1 MAQGQMSKEQ
11 QQVAA
16 WIAVAV
22 LAAAVIAMAVLAWT
36 SQSELYLRKA
46 DGNVSLSG
54 TWTLTSYFIKAGAT
68 LHLLFGAVLAVISV
82 AVTLVASIYTRR
94 RDIAIISVLCL
105 LGIVFA
111 AIALAQMSTSPQL
124 EHLQY
129 YGDFLGKS
137 AEDVRGLIRAFF
149 GAFIGWFGAF
159 LAAILGIRIAKGDA
173 QAPAPTPA
181 PGPVTPGA
189 PS

>member
-1 MAQGQMSKEQ
+1 MAQGQMTSEQ

-16 WIAVAV
+16 WIAVAI

-36 SQSELYLRKA
+36 SQGELYLRKT
-46 DGNVSLSG
+46 GGEVVSLSG
-54 TWTLTSYFIKAGAT
+54 VWALTTYFIKAGTT
-68 LHLLFGAVLAVISV
+68 LHVLFGAVLAVISV

-94 RDIAIISVLCL
+94 RDIAIISALCL

-129 YGDFLGKS
+129 YGDFVGKT
-137 AEDVRGLIRAFF
+137 AEDVRRLVRVFF
-149 GAFIGWFGAF
+149 GAFIGWFGTF

-173 QAPAPTPA
+173 QAPAPAPA
-181 PGPVTPGA
+181 PATPGV